1 MVFFNEGFPYKSNL
15 TLRFPDV
22 RVPEAGVEG
31 VAEVWVLIVLAG
43 QRLLPA
49 AAHAQQLPLLAVTP
63 LHSTVLKP
71 NLDLVKI
78 F

>member
-1 MVFFNEGFPYKSNL
+1 MVQ
-15 TLRFPDV
+15 
-22 RVPEAGVEG
+22 G

-71 NLDLVKI
+71 NLDLVKQKQNVMNGLSCMKLAI
-78 F
+78 IEIIQYQVL